1 MQVLPSDTGQAS
13 AEASGAMEG
22 SEDRGT
28 AYQQEL
34 AQFFPNALPIL
45 GSKHLLDN
53 LLKDVVH
60 AMPSYADYE
69 KTFLRPICSLLCNG
83 WWRERL
89 QVQCFQD
96 TQFCNMFDSFES
108 KISHVDIR
116 WGEIANL
123 VAELYPFKEALTR
136 HWDVRKMMYKKGPT
150 GGDVHREDAGAVR
163 LDIGG
168 WGIQTWGGFVRPHR
182 VVFPAQ
188 IGVVRN
194 TISNLFFVCLPN
206 NHESG

>member
-1 MQVLPSDTGQAS
+1 MQVLPSDTGRAS
-13 AEASGAMEG
+13 AGASGGMEG
-22 SEDRGT
+22 SEDRGA

-60 AMPSYADYE
+60 AMPSYANYE
-69 KTFLRPICSLLCNG
+69 KTFLRPICSLLCSG

-89 QVQCFQD
+89 QFQCFHG
-96 TQFCNMFDSFES
+96 TRFYHMFDSFES

-123 VAELYPFKEALTR
+123 VAELYPFKEALTT
-136 HWDVRKMMYKKGPT
+136 HWDVRKMMYKKLQEKNGPT
-150 GGDVHREDAGAVR
+150 GGEVHREDEGAVR

-168 WGIQTWGGFVRPHR
+168 WGIQTQGGLVRPHR
-182 VVFPAQ
+182 A
-188 IGVVRN
+188 
-194 TISNLFFVCLPN
+194 TALSAL
-206 NHESG
+206 S

>member
-1 MQVLPSDTGQAS
+1 MQVLPSDTGPGRAS
-13 AEASGAMEG
+13 AGASGGMEG

-60 AMPSYADYE
+60 AMPSYAEYD
-69 KTFLRPICSLLCNG
+69 KNFLRPICSLLCTG

-89 QVQCFQD
+89 QNQCFQG
-96 TQFCNMFDSFES
+96 TPFYKMFNSFQS

-116 WGEIANL
+116 WGELANL
-123 VAELYPFKEALTR
+123 VAELYPFKEALTT
-136 HWDVRKMMYKKGPT
+136 HWDVHKMMYKFKEPT
-150 GGDVHREDAGAVR
+150 GGEDEGAVR
-163 LDIGG
+163 LVDMGG
-168 WGIQTWGGFVRPHR
+168 WGTPESLKSG
-182 VVFPAQ
+182 
-188 IGVVRN
+188 
-194 TISNLFFVCLPN
+194 SVCD
-206 NHESG
+206 HV